1 MITIT
6 YNLKGQ
12 STLPES
18 CLVCEHSPLSA
29 DDCKPNKALRLTV
42 KAFLKSEEK
51 KRDKSRNESS
61 SSKNVKQEQSGP
73 NIDPGESDAP
83 RKVDAP
89 TSSGPSDKGVSNVT
103 NEVNA
108 PKSSTDTSA
117 AGQGND
123 KVSKPDIN
131 QCHSNIS
138 LNTLS
143 G

>member
-1 MITIT
+1 MITST
-6 YNLKGQ
+6 YNVKGQ

-51 KRDKSRNESS
+51 KRDKSRKESS

-73 NIDPGESDAP
+73 NVDQGESEAP
-83 RKVDAP
+83 RRVDAP
-89 TSSGPSDKGVSNVT
+89 TSSGPSDKDVSNVT

-108 PKSSTDTSA
+108 LKSSTDIAA
-117 AGQGND
+117 AGQRND

-131 QCHSNIS
+131 KCRSNNS

-143 G
+143 E